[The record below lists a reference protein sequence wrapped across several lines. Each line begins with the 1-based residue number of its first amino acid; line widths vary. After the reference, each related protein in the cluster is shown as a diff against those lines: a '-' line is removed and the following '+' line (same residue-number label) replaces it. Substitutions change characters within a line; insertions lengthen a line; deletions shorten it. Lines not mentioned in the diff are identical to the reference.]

1 MIGRRI
7 AYLVALACLTLL
19 FCFYREWMAWV
30 VLLAALLLPVF
41 SLLVSLPAMLTLKTK
56 LECPEKAKMG
66 TPVRTQLQLDCR
78 LTKRD
83 TDRYRAVPNGVTS
96 TDNLGA
102 HWVQALPAL
111 PAPPVKYKLR
121 LCNVLTDTRYVGLP
135 GERIPTDHCGL
146 VRLEGCKLY
155 VYDYLGLW
163 RRTVKQAPH
172 LLYVFPRELPMEL
185 PSKASGKRLLRWK
198 PKPGG
203 GFGENHDLRLYRPGD
218 ELHHIHW
225 KMSAKTGKL
234 IYREPLEPV
243 SREPVV
249 SLTLSGK
256 PEELDRKLGRLLWV
270 VGRLLEQKES
280 VQVRCLMKTGT
291 RFFRIENEQALE
303 EMMKCLLC
311 SPLTEGDSVP
321 ELGLGYLHCHIGGEP
336 DER

>member
-1 MIGRRI
+1 MTGRRI
-7 AYLVALACLTLL
+7 FYALLLAGLTLL
-19 FCFYREWMAWV
+19 YCFYREWMAWLL
-30 VLLAALLLPVF
+30 LLAALLMPVF
-41 SLLVSLPAMLTLKTK
+41 SLLLSLPAMLTLKTK
-56 LECPEKAKMG
+56 LVCPEKANMG
-66 TPVRTQLQLDCR
+66 APVRTQLQVECR
-78 LTKRD
+78 LPMGGRQVAAPTK
-83 TDRYRAVPNGVTS
+83 TGP
-96 TDNLGA
+96 
-102 HWVQALPAL
+102 ALPV

-146 VRLEGCKLY
+146 VRLEGCRLY

-163 RRTVKQAPH
+163 RYTLKQPPH
-172 LLYVFPRELPMEL
+172 LLYVFPRELEVEL
-185 PSKASGKRLLRWK
+185 PSKESGKRLLRWK
-198 PKPGG
+198 PKAGG

-234 IYREPLEPV
+234 ILREPLEPV

-270 VGRLLEQKES
+270 CNRLLEQKET
-280 VQVRCLMKTGT
+280 VRVRCLVKTGT
-291 RFFRIENEQALE
+291 RFFRVENAHGLE
-303 EMMKCLLC
+303 EMMKSLLC
-311 SPLTEGDSVP
+311 SPVTQGDSVP
-321 ELGLGYLHCHIGGEP
+321 ELGLGYMHCHIGGEP

>member
-1 MIGRRI
+1 MTGRRI

-30 VLLAALLLPVF
+30 ILLAALGLPVF
-41 SLLVSLPAMLTLKTK
+41 SLLVSLPAMLTLKTR
-56 LECPEKAKMG
+56 LCCPEKAKMG
-66 TPVRTQLQLDCR
+66 TPVRTQLQLEC
-78 LTKRD
+78 K
-83 TDRYRAVPNGVTS
+83 
-96 TDNLGA
+96 
-102 HWVQALPAL
+102 L

-146 VRLEGCKLY
+146 VRLEGCRLY

-163 RRTVKQAPH
+163 RHTVKQAPH

-185 PSKASGKRLLRWK
+185 PSKESGKRLLRWK

-270 VGRLLEQKES
+270 CSRLLEQGES
-280 VQVRCLMKTGT
+280 VQVRCLAKTGT
-291 RFFRIENEQALE
+291 RFFRVENEHALE
-303 EMMKCLLC
+303 EMMKSLLC

>member
-1 MIGRRI
+1 MVGRRI
-7 AYLVALACLTLL
+7 LYLILLASLTLL
-19 FCFYREWMAWV
+19 FCFYREWMAWLI
-30 VLLAALLLPVF
+30 LLAALLFPVF
-41 SLLVSLPAMLTLKTK
+41 SLLLSLPAMRTLRAT
-56 LECPEKAKMG
+56 LQCPEKAKIG
-66 TPVRTQLQLDCR
+66 TPVRTQLQLEC
-78 LTKRD
+78 K
-83 TDRYRAVPNGVTS
+83 
-96 TDNLGA
+96 
-102 HWVQALPAL
+102 LPAL
-111 PAPPVKYKLR
+111 PVKYKLR

-146 VRLEGCKLY
+146 VRLEGCRLY

-163 RRTVKQAPH
+163 RYTLKQKPH

-185 PSKASGKRLLRWK
+185 PSKESGKRLLRWK
-198 PKPGG
+198 PKAGG

-270 VGRLLEQKES
+270 CNRLLEQRET
-280 VQVRCLMKTGT
+280 VQVRCLTKTGT
-291 RFFRIENEQALE
+291 RYFRVEQEQALE
-303 EMMKCLLC
+303 EMMKSLLC
-311 SPLTEGDSVP
+311 SPVTEGDSVP
-321 ELGLGYLHCHIGGEP
+321 ELGLGYMHCHIGGEP

>member
-1 MIGRRI
+1 MAGRRVV
-7 AYLVALACLTLL
+7 YLVLLAGLTLL
-19 FCFYREWMAWV
+19 YCFYREWMAWL
-30 VLLAALLLPVF
+30 VLLATLMLPVF
-41 SLLVSLPAMLTLKTK
+41 SLLISLPAMVTLKAS
-56 LECPEKAKMG
+56 LQCPEKAKMG
-66 TPVRTQLQLDCR
+66 TPVRTQLQVVC
-78 LTKRD
+78 KFP
-83 TDRYRAVPNGVTS
+83 AV
-96 TDNLGA
+96 
-102 HWVQALPAL
+102 
-111 PAPPVKYKLR
+111 PVKYKLR
-121 LCNVLTDTRYVGLP
+121 LCNILTDTRYVGLP

-146 VRLEGCKLY
+146 VRLEGCRLY

-163 RRTVKQAPH
+163 RYTVKDAPH
-172 LLYVFPRELPMEL
+172 LLYVFPREVEMKLP
-185 PSKASGKRLLRWK
+185 ARDSGKRLLRWK

-256 PEELDRKLGRLLWV
+256 PEELDRKLGRLHWV
-270 VGRLLEQKES
+270 CRTLLEQKES
-280 VQVRCLMKTGT
+280 VQIRCMTKTGM
-291 RFFRIENEQALE
+291 RFFRLEREQELE
-303 EMMKCLLC
+303 EMMKSLLC
-311 SPLTEGDSVP
+311 SPVTEGDSVP

>member
-1 MIGRRI
+1 MVGRRI

-19 FCFYREWMAWV
+19 FCFYREWMAWF

-66 TPVRTQLQLDCR
+66 TPVRTQLQLEC
-78 LTKRD
+78 K
-83 TDRYRAVPNGVTS
+83 
-96 TDNLGA
+96 
-102 HWVQALPAL
+102 LPAL
-111 PAPPVKYKLR
+111 PVKYKLR

-163 RRTVKQAPH
+163 RRTVKQPPH
-172 LLYVFPRELPMEL
+172 LLYVFPRELEMEL

-270 VGRLLEQKES
+270 CTRLLEQKES

-291 RFFRIENEQALE
+291 RFFRIEHEPALE

-311 SPLTEGDSVP
+311 SPVTEGDSVP